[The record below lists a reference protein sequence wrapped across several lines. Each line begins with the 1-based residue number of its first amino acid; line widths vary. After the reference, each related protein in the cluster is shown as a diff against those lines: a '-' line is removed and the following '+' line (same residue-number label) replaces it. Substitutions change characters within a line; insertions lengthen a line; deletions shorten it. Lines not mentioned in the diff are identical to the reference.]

1 MAAENTVFVWSGTD
15 RNGRKSKGEVL
26 ATSAAIARVQLRK
39 QGVVAKSVKKK
50 SKPLFTFGAKKIKA
64 ADIAIF
70 TRQLATMMKAG
81 VPLVQAFDIVAEGTD
96 HEKMR
101 ELIMTVRTDVSSG
114 TGLAGA
120 LEKHPAHFDE
130 LFCSLVA
137 SGENSGTLEVMLDRV
152 ATYKEKTEALKAK
165 IKKALTYPIAV
176 IVVAIVVT
184 GILLVKV
191 VPQFAETFQ
200 SFGSDLPGFTLFV
213 LRISEWVQS
222 WWFIMLLGFFAAGYV
237 FSQAKRRS
245 KRFADGIDAVAL
257 KLPIIGSVVHDA
269 VIARFSRTL
278 STTFA
283 AGVPLVDALEST
295 AGAAGNAIYAQGIR
309 RIRDDV
315 TSGTSLALSIR
326 TTGLFPSML
335 LQMTSIGEESGS
347 LDDMLGKVAD
357 HYEAAVDNAVDS
369 LSSLME
375 PMIMSILGV
384 LVGGLMIAM
393 YLPIFMLG
401 SVI

>member
-1 MAAENTVFVWSGTD
+1 MAAENTVFFWSGTD

-50 SKPLFTFGAKKIKA
+50 SKPLFTFGAKKIKP

-101 ELIMTVRTDVSSG
+101 ELIMAVRTDVSSG

-152 ATYKEKTEALKAK
+152 ATYKEKTESLKAK

-309 RIRDDV
+309 RM
-315 TSGTSLALSIR
+315 SGGAER
-326 TTGLFPSML
+326 
-335 LQMTSIGEESGS
+335 GEEREGAVR
-347 LDDMLGKVAD
+347 GVQR
-357 HYEAAVDNAVDS
+357 AAQRPVS
-369 LSSLME
+369 
-375 PMIMSILGV
+375 
-384 LVGGLMIAM
+384 
-393 YLPIFMLG
+393 
-401 SVI
+401 